1 VGDRPRITRRKSR
14 RRRLLTRAAPIGGVA
29 VIALAVGIVVG
40 LDSQTSNRPL
50 VTHFMADWERGQYGH
65 MYPLLDASSQAQM
78 SLSQMTSEYQAAAT
92 TATLTKLVAVKVG
105 RQHGDEIDVR
115 VRVHTKL
122 FGTLH
127 EIVRVPITGSGS
139 DARIHFT
146 SALLFPGL
154 QPGEQLSRRMTLPAR
169 GTLFASDGTPLAQG
183 PDRSSPIPTVANEI
197 VGTLGPI
204 PSVDAQMY
212 AADGY
217 PAGSKVGLDGLEH
230 IFQTKLAGKP
240 GGKLLAGARVLA
252 SAKSKPGQS
261 VKTTINPTLEQDAI
275 NALAGR
281 YAGIVAMD
289 PRSGAL
295 EALAGVAFSAVQPPG
310 STMKIITA
318 SAALSAGIVKLSTI
332 FPIAG
337 SATIDGYQLNNAG
350 GEECGGTLL
359 NAFAVSCNSVFA
371 PLGAKLGGTRLVA
384 MAQKFGF
391 NQQPSIPGA
400 TESTLPPA
408 DKIGD
413 ELAVGSSAI
422 GQGMVQASALEM
434 TDVAATIAMGGRR
447 PVPTLLEHAPS
458 HFVHVIS
465 AHVAHQVQQMMVAVV
480 EFGTGT
486 SAQIPGVT
494 IAGKTGTAELIDTSN
509 PNNPNASSP
518 TNTDSWFV
526 GYGPV
531 GSPRI
536 VVGALFPNAGA
547 GAQTAAPAVRDV
559 LASVLEH

>member
-1 VGDRPRITRRKSR
+1 MTRRRSR
-14 RRRLLTRAAPIGGVA
+14 RRRLLTRTAPVGGAA

-40 LDSQTSNRPL
+40 LASQTSNRPL
-50 VTHFMADWERGQYGH
+50 VTHFMAGWEHAQYSR
-65 MYPLLDASSQAQM
+65 MYALLDPSSQAQL

-92 TATLTKLVAVKVG
+92 TATVTKLVAIRVG
-105 RQHGDEIDVR
+105 KQHGDDIDVR

-127 EIVRVPITGSGS
+127 EIVRVPITGNGS

-154 QPGEQLSRRMTLPAR
+154 RPGEQLSRKMTLPDR
-169 GTLFASDGTPLAQG
+169 GTLYASDGTPLAQG
-183 PDRSSPIPTVANEI
+183 PDRSSPIPAVANEI

-204 PSVDAQMY
+204 PAADVQVY

-240 GGKLLAGARVLA
+240 GGKLLAGDRVLA
-252 SAKSKPGQS
+252 TAKSKPGQS
-261 VKTTINPTLEQDAI
+261 VKTTINPKLEQDAI

-295 EALAGVAFSAVQPPG
+295 AALAGVAFSAVQPPG

-332 FPIAG
+332 FPVAG

-350 GEECGGTLL
+350 GEQCGGTLL

-371 PLGAKLGGTRLVA
+371 PLGAKLGGERLVS
-384 MAQKFGF
+384 MADKFGF
-391 NQQPSIPGA
+391 NQPPSIPGA
-400 TESTLPPA
+400 TESTIPSA
-408 DKIGD
+408 GTIGD
-413 ELAVGSSAI
+413 DLAVGSSAI

-447 PVPTLLEHAPS
+447 PIPTLLDHAPT
-458 HFVHVIS
+458 HFVRAVGS
-465 AHVAHQVQQMMVAVV
+465 HVAHQVQQMMVAVV

-486 SAQIPGVT
+486 PAQIPGVT
-494 IAGKTGTAELIDTSN
+494 IAGKTGTAELLDTSD

-531 GSPRI
+531 GSPRV